1 MKHSSFCQQ
10 TGQMIHGF
18 TVGPFCTTG
27 RAALKEDCQ
36 FFKGQPGA
44 DGTDPPTGH
53 TDGVSLLQKGLLPVI
68 QLFKRFSDSFSLDA
82 VP

>member
-1 MKHSSFCQQ
+1 
-10 TGQMIHGF
+10 MIHGF

-44 DGTDPPTGH
+44 DGTDPSTGH
-53 TDGVSLLQKGLLPVI
+53 TDGVLMLYN
-68 QLFKRFSDSFSLDA
+68 FS
-82 VP
+82 

>member
-1 MKHSSFCQQ
+1 
-10 TGQMIHGF
+10 MIHGF

-27 RAALKEDCQ
+27 CAALKEDCQ

-44 DGTDPPTGH
+44 GGTDPSTGH
-53 TDGVSLLQKGLLPVI
+53 TDGVSLFQKGLFPVI
-68 QLFKRFSDSFSLDA
+68 QLFKRFSDSFSPDT